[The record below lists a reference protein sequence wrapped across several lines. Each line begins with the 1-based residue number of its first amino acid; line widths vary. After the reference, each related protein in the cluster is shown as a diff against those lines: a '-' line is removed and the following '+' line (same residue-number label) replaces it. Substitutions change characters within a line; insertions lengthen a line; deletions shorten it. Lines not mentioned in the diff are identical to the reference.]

1 MIFKLSVKT
10 KKKTPKAR
18 TEEFENLWKNIMKRP
33 FLEKIVL
40 NIGVG
45 AGGEELE
52 RAVTVLET
60 ISGRKPIKTLSKRNI
75 KEFNLRKG
83 RPIGTMVTIRGIEA
97 EKLLKRLLIV
107 NNNKILRR
115 SFDNYGNFGFGITEH
130 ISIPGIEYDNLIGIW
145 GLDVVGRI
153 IRPGMRVKYRRKARA
168 KVPKH
173 HYVSRLEAQYFF
185 EKNFGVDIV
194 EQLDLEFM

>member
-1 MIFKLSVKT
+1 MASKA
-10 KKKTPKAR
+10 KKSKKGAVN
-18 TEEFENLWKNIMKRP
+18 EFDKVWENPMKRP

-52 RAVTVLET
+52 RAATVLET
-60 ISGRKPIKTLSKRNI
+60 ISGRTPLKTISKKNV

-83 RPIGTMVTIRGIEA
+83 RPIGCKVTVRRKEA

-107 NNNKILRR
+107 QNNKILRK

-130 ISIPGIEYDNLIGIW
+130 ISIPGIEYDNLLGIW

-153 IRPGMRVKYRRKARA
+153 VKPGMRVKYRRKGRS
-168 KVPKH
+168 KVSKN
-173 HYVSRLEAQYFF
+173 HYVSRAEAQYFL
-185 EKNFGVDIV
+185 EKNFDVEIVDRL
-194 EQLDLEFM
+194 ELDYI

>member
-1 MIFKLSVKT
+1 MSVET
-10 KKKTPKAR
+10 KKETPKAQ
-18 TEEFENLWKNIMKRP
+18 TEEFENLWKNVMKRP

-60 ISGRKPIKTLSKRNI
+60 ISDRKPIKTISKRNI

-83 RPIGTMVTIRGIEA
+83 RPIGTRVTIRGNEA

-168 KVPKH
+168 KVSKH
-173 HYVSRLEAQYFF
+173 HYVSRLEAQYFLK
-185 EKNFGVDIV
+185 KNFGVDIV